1 MKKLFY
7 MMLFVFGMTATATPI
22 NAQCGEIQSIDSP
35 QDPCDGTINVVLNLN
50 RTGQPGT
57 FAWSRMSGEALPAN
71 FVTLTNGNG
80 FFSGQIFTDMTDG
93 YICTFTGVNGCT
105 EIGCVDVLV
114 HPNPNGWFTLSTS
127 CAGVTLYPGGG

>member
-7 MMLFVFGMTATATPI
+7 MMLFVLGMTATATPI

-57 FAWSRMSGEALPAN
+57 FTWSRMSGEALPAN

-80 FFSGQIFTDMTDG
+80 FFSAKSSLT
-93 YICTFTGVNGCT
+93 
-105 EIGCVDVLV
+105 
-114 HPNPNGWFTLSTS
+114 
-127 CAGVTLYPGGG
+127 